1 MPNEEL
7 LTLLTKARAV
17 LENYLVEEEGQVM
30 RDDVAQICMEIDDVL
45 PDHTRITIKS
55 VPKLERAVDIEAA

>member
-30 RDDVAQICMEIDDVL
+30 RDDVAQICMEIDVL
-45 PDHTRITIKS
+45 PDQSRITIKS
-55 VPKLERAVDIEAA
+55 VTRLDRAVDIEAA